1 VITAVIAAVVYG
13 VRALESQLMTDD
25 GLWLWRRDVEPQW
38 SLPATTAAST
48 ATTHRS
54 NSIESWFNPSIAH
67 QHMRSSKYVSQTL
80 SGAV

>member
-48 ATTHRS
+48 AATNQSKSTDLG
-54 NSIESWFNPSIAH
+54 SIPVSRTSIFAA
-67 QHMRSSKYVSQTL
+67 RYGYL
-80 SGAV
+80 A